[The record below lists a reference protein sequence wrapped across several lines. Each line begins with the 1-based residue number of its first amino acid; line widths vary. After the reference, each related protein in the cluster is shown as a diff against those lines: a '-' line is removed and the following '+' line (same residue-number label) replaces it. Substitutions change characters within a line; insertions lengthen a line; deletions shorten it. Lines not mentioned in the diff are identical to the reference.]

1 MPESEAVTIAARATG
16 TAFRRRA
23 RRKRRTPETQTAG
36 AERHAR
42 KDQRQAAERRCAEAL
57 VEEDRPVCQR
67 DRRGQG
73 RGGGGVGGG
82 GGRGQG
88 GEEEGGGGRSPEPPR
103 ER

>member
-73 RGGGGVGGG
+73 RDERRVGGAG
-82 GGRGQG
+82 ARGQG
-88 GEEEGGGGRSPEPPR
+88 EEEKGSEGPFP
-103 ER
+103 